1 MKRTSFLSAAVLALV
16 LAACGSD
23 QTAQT
28 STPSGSPTV
37 EPTPAATPSPTSA
50 PTTDPATEP
59 TDDGGTGSDGS
70 TGELAEQLPD
80 SVAGLERVELPP
92 GMEQMFGSVLQQQ
105 GIDAEEADFVWA
117 QWGDAGELMVTG
129 LRAPGM
135 GTADLEALARMLSM
149 SQTGGEMEIDAENT
163 TVGGK
168 SVLRMTPSAGGTE
181 ATVYIYIADD
191 AMFTVI
197 SQTEDLAAE
206 LLGQLP

>member
-1 MKRTSFLSAAVLALV
+1 MKRTLFLPVLALV

-28 STPSGSPTV
+28 ATPSPSVTV
-37 EPTPAATPSPTSA
+37 EPTPAPTQPSTA
-50 PTTDPATEP
+50 EPTTTGP
-59 TDDGGTGSDGS
+59 TDDGGTGSGGS
-70 TGELAEQLPD
+70 TGELADQLPD

-149 SQTGGEMEIDAENT
+149 SQTGGEVDIDAEST

-197 SQTEDLAAE
+197 AQAEDLAAE